1 VLGDAA
7 LDFKFSGA
15 RGADPVLMVPESV
28 GAEAL
33 FVDEIGFGFDARD
46 FREPGDRDVGNW
58 TPAVFDHE
66 AGMDPF
72 GQVGRDDLES
82 QRFRRD
88 PAEVLRVGK

>member
-1 VLGDAA
+1 
-7 LDFKFSGA
+7 
-15 RGADPVLMVPESV
+15 MVPEGV

-46 FREPGDRDVGNW
+46 FREPGERDVGNW
-58 TPAVFDHE
+58 THAVFDHE

-88 PAEVLRVGK
+88 PAEVFRVGK